1 MRQREVKKLAH
12 GPSKVKSEVAMNSA
26 SQLDRVGEFER
37 AWVDPRNTRF
47 ELPPV
52 DVNRVLAE
60 HYLTNQ
66 PLTFTRAM
74 LWDTEVRKAW
84 KPDRYIPSVVREGSA
99 RAWGRRS
106 AADGTESFVRS
117 SQQRLWL
124 EPTEYGL
131 VLEQVHLDHTQQ
143 KVTFIGAAELPD
155 PDRNILRAGARQP
168 LFHVEHSV
176 DGDESRPLNRW
187 RIVHLTDR
195 SERKLVERFT
205 RIASDVWLPEFIEI
219 YIWSD
224 LNIKLTRRD
233 ISVGEIPE
241 VSHEVA

>member
-1 MRQREVKKLAH
+1 
-12 GPSKVKSEVAMNSA
+12 MNSA
-26 SQLDRVGEFER
+26 SQLNHEGEFER

-60 HYLTNQ
+60 HYRTNQ

-84 KPDRYIPSVVREGSA
+84 RPDRYIPSVVREGSA

-106 AADGTESFVRS
+106 AADGTESLVRS

-124 EPTEYGL
+124 EPAEYGL
-131 VLEQVHLDHTQQ
+131 VLEQVHLDPTQQ
-143 KVTFIGAAELPD
+143 KITFIGAAELPD

-195 SERKLVERFT
+195 PERKLVERFA
-205 RIASDVWLPEFIEI
+205 RMASDVWLPEFIEI
-219 YIWSD
+219 YIRSHP
-224 LNIKLTRRD
+224 NIKLTRGD
-233 ISVGEIPE
+233 IGVGAILEA
-241 VSHEVA
+241 SHEAG

>member
-12 GPSKVKSEVAMNSA
+12 GPSKIKSELAMNSA

-99 RAWGRRS
+99 RAWGR
-106 AADGTESFVRS
+106 G
-117 SQQRLWL
+117 
-124 EPTEYGL
+124 
-131 VLEQVHLDHTQQ
+131 
-143 KVTFIGAAELPD
+143 
-155 PDRNILRAGARQP
+155 
-168 LFHVEHSV
+168 
-176 DGDESRPLNRW
+176 RP
-187 RIVHLTDR
+187 
-195 SERKLVERFT
+195 
-205 RIASDVWLPEFIEI
+205 
-219 YIWSD
+219 
-224 LNIKLTRRD
+224 
-233 ISVGEIPE
+233 
-241 VSHEVA
+241 

>member
-1 MRQREVKKLAH
+1 
-12 GPSKVKSEVAMNSA
+12 MNSI
-26 SQLDRVGEFER
+26 SQLNHEGEFQR
-37 AWVDPRNTRF
+37 AWADPSNTRP

-60 HYLTNQ
+60 HYHTSE
-66 PLTFTRAM
+66 PLTFTRTM
-74 LWDTEVRKAW
+74 LWDMKAW
-84 KPDRYIPSVVREGSA
+84 RPDRYIPSIVREGSA
-99 RAWGRRS
+99 HTWGRRS

-124 EPTEYGL
+124 EPAEYGL
-131 VLEQVHLDHTQQ
+131 VLEQVCLNLTQQ

-155 PDRNILRAGARQP
+155 RDRNLLRAGARQP

-176 DGDESRPLNRW
+176 GGDESRPLNRW

-195 SERKLVERFT
+195 PERRLLERFT
-205 RIASDVWLPEFIEI
+205 LMANAVWLPEFIEI
-219 YIWSD
+219 YIRSD

-233 ISVGEIPE
+233 IS
-241 VSHEVA
+241 

>member
-1 MRQREVKKLAH
+1 
-12 GPSKVKSEVAMNSA
+12 MNTTIIHHRM
-26 SQLDRVGEFER
+26 QDPGLLLLDHEGEFQR
-37 AWVDPRNTRF
+37 AWADPRNTRL

-60 HYLTNQ
+60 HYRTSE
-66 PLTFTRAM
+66 PFTFTRTM
-74 LWDTEVRKAW
+74 LWDMEVRKAW
-84 KPDRYIPSVVREGSA
+84 RPDRYIPSVVREGSA
-99 RAWGRRS
+99 HAWGRRS

-117 SQQRLWL
+117 SQQRLCL
-124 EPTEYGL
+124 EPAEYGL
-131 VLEQVHLDHTQQ
+131 VLEQVCLNLTQQ

-155 PDRNILRAGARQP
+155 RDRNLLRAGARQP

-195 SERKLVERFT
+195 PEHRLVERFT
-205 RIASDVWLPEFIEI
+205 LMANDVWLLEFIEI
-219 YIWSD
+219 YIRSD

-233 ISVGEIPE
+233 IS
-241 VSHEVA
+241 

>member
-1 MRQREVKKLAH
+1 
-12 GPSKVKSEVAMNSA
+12 MNSI
-26 SQLDRVGEFER
+26 SQLDHEGEFQR
-37 AWVDPRNTRF
+37 AWADPSNTRP

-60 HYLTNQ
+60 HYRTSE
-66 PLTFTRAM
+66 PLTFTRTM
-74 LWDTEVRKAW
+74 LWDMEVRKAW
-84 KPDRYIPSVVREGSA
+84 RPDRYIPSVVREGSA
-99 RAWGRRS
+99 HTWGGRS
-106 AADGTESFVRS
+106 AADGTESFARS

-124 EPTEYGL
+124 EPAEYGL
-131 VLEQVHLDHTQQ
+131 VLEQVCLNLTQQ

-155 PDRNILRAGARQP
+155 PDRNILHAGAGQP

-195 SERKLVERFT
+195 SERKLVERLT
-205 RIASDVWLPEFIEI
+205 RIARDVWLPEFIEI

-224 LNIKLTRRD
+224 LNIKLTRCD
-233 ISVGEIPE
+233 ISVGAIPE
-241 VSHEVA
+241 VSHEAA